1 VRLFFTTDS
10 HGSKRC
16 YLELLNAQAYRADA
30 LVLGGEIAG
39 KPLVRL
45 VAEPDGR
52 GCASVFG
59 QLRLTAEQVLPGLEG
74 VRA

>member
-1 VRLFFTTDS
+1 VRLFFPTGI
-10 HGSKRC
+10 HGSGRC
-16 YLELLNAQAYRADA
+16 YLLLLNAQAYRAEA
-30 LVLGGEIAG
+30 LVLGGDITA
-39 KPLVRL
+39 KPLAPL

-52 GCASVFG
+52 GCASMFG